1 MFETPLKRPGVR
13 GIILAGG
20 SATRLQPLTGA
31 LSKQQLPVYD
41 KPMIYYPL
49 SVLMLAG
56 IQDILIISSHQ
67 HVETFQVMLGD
78 GSRLGIQ
85 LDYAVQDEPRGVADA
100 FLVGDKHIGNDRVA
114 LILGDNVF
122 HGPGFS
128 TVLKHSLRRLDGC
141 ELFGYPSKSPERYG
155 VAEIDEQGHLLS
167 LEEKPSRPRSNL
179 AVTGLYFYDNDVVEL
194 AKDLK
199 PSARG
204 ELEITDINLSYLEQ
218 GRARLTQLGRGF
230 AWLDMGTHDSLLQ
243 AGQYVQLLEQRQ
255 GVRIA
260 CLEEIALRMGFIDAD
275 TCYRL
280 GEELSASS
288 YGDYL
293 MEVASGLGATR
304 TG

>member
-1 MFETPLKRPGVR
+1 M
-13 GIILAGG
+13 
-20 SATRLQPLTGA
+20 
-31 LSKQQLPVYD
+31 
-41 KPMIYYPL
+41 
-49 SVLMLAG
+49 
-56 IQDILIISSHQ
+56 
-67 HVETFQVMLGD
+67 
-78 GSRLGIQ
+78 
-85 LDYAVQDEPRGVADA
+85 
-100 FLVGDKHIGNDRVA
+100 
-114 LILGDNVF
+114 
-122 HGPGFS
+122 
-128 TVLKHSLRRLDGC
+128 
-141 ELFGYPSKSPERYG
+141 
-155 VAEIDEQGHLLS
+155 S

-199 PSARG
+199 PSTRN

-260 CLEEIALRMGFIDAD
+260 CVEEIALRMGFIDAD

-288 YGDYL
+288 YGGYL
-293 MEVASGLGATR
+293 MEVASGLGATL